1 MKTYETNPEDPDRER
16 RMVGV
21 SEYEVVA
28 DGSTLVAYGLGA
40 CVGLAVYDPENAVG
54 GLAHAMLPR
63 RSEGDGTGD
72 GKYVD
77 AAVETM
83 LREAVSA
90 GASYGA
96 LEGYVVGGSDLLDL
110 RELPREVSDDNVA
123 TARETF
129 ADLDVSVEGEDVGGG
144 RGRTVEFDT
153 ETGRVAVLTAYDPEP
168 VLLRVGDDGD
178 ADAGES

>member
-1 MKTYETNPEDPDRER
+1 MKTYESNPDDPDRER
-16 RMVGV
+16 RFVGV
-21 SEYEVVA
+21 SEYEVVG
-28 DGSTLVAYGLGA
+28 DGSTLAAYGLGA

-63 RSEGDGTGD
+63 QSEGDGTSE

-123 TARETF
+123 TAREAF
-129 ADLDVSVEGEDVGGG
+129 AELDVPVEGADVGGG

-153 ETGRVAVLTAYDPEP
+153 GTGRIAVLTAYDPEP
-168 VLLRVGDDGD
+168 ILLRVGEDDEDG
-178 ADAGES
+178 S